1 VSWNRKETDPL
12 RTIQRQ
18 LLQLKNVRLL
28 YSLSLR
34 KADVI
39 TNNTLFTAVK
49 TTLCTL
55 EMTTAA

>member
-1 VSWNRKETDPL
+1 L